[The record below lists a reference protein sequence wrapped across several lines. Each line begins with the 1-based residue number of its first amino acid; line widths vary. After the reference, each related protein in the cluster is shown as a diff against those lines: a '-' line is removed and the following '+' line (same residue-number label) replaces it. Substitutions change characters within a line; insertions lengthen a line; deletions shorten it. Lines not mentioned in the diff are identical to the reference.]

1 MDDSTASSS
10 PFGFDVETVTGN
22 PTVAPSSFVG
32 IGKLAAAMFGPID
45 NGGGDGPFTHTY
57 TPSWSSEEEVDVEAF
72 QRLPGKT
79 VSSVRAVSIDDG
91 VRGRPSY
98 DVREVQR
105 LEIEFEDGTVLTI
118 TAQADSHSH
127 MDEQWLEWELDV
139 PLSAAPVPL
148 PNATSD
154 DANPG
159 VS

>member
-1 MDDSTASSS
+1 MNDSTASSS
-10 PFGFDVETVTGN
+10 PFGFDVETVTGD
-22 PTVAPSSFVG
+22 PAVAPSSFVG
-32 IGKLAAAMFGPID
+32 IGKLAAAMIGPLD

-57 TPSWSSEEEVDVEAF
+57 TPSWPIEEEVEVEAF

-79 VSSVRAVSIDDG
+79 VSAVRAVSLDDG
-91 VRGRPSY
+91 VRGLPSY

-127 MDEQWLEWELDV
+127 LDEKWLEWELDV
-139 PLSAAPVPL
+139 PVAAAPVPL
-148 PNATSD
+148 PMFTRD

-159 VS
+159 GS